1 MKIAILGGGQ
11 LARMLAISAYS
22 FGIEVICIDPMPE
35 CCAGQVTKVI
45 QAHFDDV
52 DEIARH
58 CEGVGVMT
66 IETENLPI
74 DAVSHLSKLFSLKPG
89 VEVLR
94 MTQDRIFEKTC
105 CNHLGIPTTG
115 FLAIDNAKDLTQ
127 AIDTFGFPLVLKTT
141 RNGYDGKGQQLIL
154 DKRSANEAIENM
166 GHNALVAEQF
176 VSFDAELS
184 LIAVRSQTSEEV
196 FYPLTHNQHREGIL
210 RLSEAPYNDERLQ
223 GIAEGYARA
232 IFNAFRYVGV
242 LTLEFFLVGDKL
254 LVNEIAPRVHNSG
267 HWTLDGAETSQFENH
282 LRAIL
287 GWPLGSTK
295 AQGFSTMI
303 NCLGTPPHQLQE
315 LLSIEGLHYHSYG
328 KAPKPQRKLAHLT
341 LCDSYQ
347 SKLREKVAK
356 AKEIL
361 NEC

>member
-1 MKIAILGGGQ
+1 MKIAVLGGGQ
-11 LARMLAISAYS
+11 LARMLAISAYPL
-22 FGIEVICIDPMPE
+22 GIEVICIDSMPE
-35 CCAGQVTKVI
+35 CCAGQVTKI
-45 QAHFDDV
+45 IHAHFEDV
-52 DEIARH
+52 DEIVQH
-58 CEGVGVMT
+58 CKDVSVMT

-74 DAVSHLSKLFSLKPG
+74 DAVSRLAERFSLKPG
-89 VEVLR
+89 VEALR
-94 MTQDRIFEKTC
+94 MTQDRVFEKTC

-115 FLAIDNAKDLTQ
+115 FLAIDNVEDLEL
-127 AIDTFGFPLVLKTT
+127 AIDIFGYPLVLKTT
-141 RNGYDGKGQQLIL
+141 RNGYDGKGQQLIR
-154 DKRSANEAIENM
+154 DKSSAKKALESM
-166 GHNALVAEQF
+166 GYIALIAEQF

-210 RLSEAPYNDERLQ
+210 RVSEAPYNDARLQ
-223 GIAEGYARA
+223 SIAEGYARA
-232 IFNAFRYVGV
+232 LFDALGYVGV

-267 HWTLDGAETSQFENH
+267 HWTLEGAETSQFENH

-287 GWPLGSTK
+287 GWPLGSTRVL
-295 AQGFSTMI
+295 GFSTMI
-303 NCLGTPPHQLQE
+303 NCLGTAPHQLEE

-341 LCDSYQ
+341 LCDSDQ
-347 SKLREKVAK
+347 AKLREKVAM
-356 AKEIL
+356 AREIL